1 MVTQVA
7 VHTNNTFECNVLSH
21 KAPVSCVLF
30 VSFLFGSIILNLYVF
45 DAPAKR
51 YQYQKGVTLKCDVS
65 CIYCW
70 VCML

>member
-1 MVTQVA
+1 VVTQVA

-45 DAPAKR
+45 DAPAR
-51 YQYQKGVTLKCDVS
+51 R
-65 CIYCW
+65 
-70 VCML
+70 